1 MSKINVLEAFSGIG
15 AQHKAISNLKKKQK
29 IKVFNIVAIA
39 DWDARANI
47 AYSTI
52 HSNLLSKQN
61 QILNR
66 RNLIDENKINK
77 FLEKFDFSL
86 NSKSISKI
94 TRKDLEFKKL
104 LAASVLLDNNQVD
117 INNLDPK
124 IIRKLKIDLITYS
137 FPCQGLSIANMGRA
151 KGINNEQSKSN
162 LVWQIYRILNE
173 ASYKPKYL
181 LMENVPNLL
190 SNKFKAEYEH
200 WKNKLSDLGYK
211 TFTIILNS
219 IDCGSI
225 QHRRRV
231 FAISTL
237 KELEIPFN
245 NDIEFKN
252 YIDKITSNKKLSL
265 DKKRKK
271 FNDIFKK
278 FPCNEENLSCLINHT
293 PSRIKMIES
302 VKIINESKNFEI
314 PTLTTKQDRIPNVGI
329 IKLKNDYTNKTN
341 YRFISPREAY
351 RLMGFN
357 DEDFNKLIPLIEK
370 RILNKESLYRQ
381 AGNSISVEAIEV
393 IFQVISEIEI
403 NNNPNENLKEVE

>member
-15 AQHKAISNLKKKQK
+15 AQHKAISNLERKQK
-29 IKVFNIVAIA
+29 IKIFNIVATA

-52 HSNLLSKQN
+52 HNNLLSKLDK
-61 QILNR
+61 ILNKHK
-66 RNLIDENKINK
+66 LIDENKIDR
-77 FLEKFDFSL
+77 FLEKYYFSL
-86 NSKSISKI
+86 NSKNISKI
-94 TRKDLEFKKL
+94 TRKDFEFKKL

-117 INNLDPK
+117 INDLDPK
-124 IIRKLKIDLITYS
+124 IIEKLKINLITYS

-151 KGINNEQSKSN
+151 KGINNEESKSN

-173 ASYKPKYL
+173 SSCKPKYL

-190 SNKFKAEYEH
+190 SNKFKPEYEH

-231 FAISTL
+231 FAVSVL
-237 KELEIPFN
+237 KELKTPFR
-245 NDIEFKN
+245 NDFEFKN

-265 DKKRKK
+265 AKKKKK

-278 FPCNEENLSCLINHT
+278 FPHNEENLDCLINHT
-293 PSRIKMIES
+293 PSRIKMIDS
-302 VKIINESKNFEI
+302 VRIINESNNYEI
-314 PTLTTKQDRIPNVGI
+314 PTLTTKQDRIPNVGV
-329 IKLKNDYTNKTN
+329 IKLENDYTHKTN

-351 RLMGFN
+351 RLMGF
-357 DEDFNKLIPLIEK
+357 DDKDFNKLIPLIEK

-381 AGNSISVEAIEV
+381 AGNSISVEAIEI
-393 IFQVISEIEI
+393 IFQVISEIEM
-403 NNNPNENLKEVE
+403 NNNSNENLKEVE